1 MHLKPQPQ
9 EEEFALLTRKF
20 KMFVTKK
27 KFSKNPY
34 KKDDSKDF
42 SNKRES
48 DIICYECKKSG
59 HIKSEC
65 PILKKA
71 NKRFKKK
78 SKAMAATWSDSDD
91 SSNDDD
97 VEEVAVG
104 FSLCLNTSNMFKIA
118 AEIQQAQRNIHPG
131 TYVAFI

>member
-71 NKRFKKK
+71 NKRFKNK
-78 SKAMAATWSDSDD
+78 SKAMVATWSDSDD
-91 SSNDDD
+91 SSDDDD
-97 VEEVAVG
+97 VEEVVN
-104 FSLCLNTSNMFKIA
+104 LCLM
-118 AEIQQAQRNIHPG
+118 
-131 TYVAFI
+131 AFEDNKEEEDNEENEVSGSYTHDEFI